1 VGLGVTPSPGKGGR
15 KMDDREQAWRELA
28 DRTKQMYWDA
38 VMLTTLSDELM
49 AKRECD
55 NLRRVVKNLEKFMK
69 IAEMQMFIRDN
80 IRDPEI
86 WKTTYE
92 E

>member
-1 VGLGVTPSPGKGGR
+1 
-15 KMDDREQAWRELA
+15 MDDREQAWRELA